1 MKIKDMI
8 KILKTYENQDAEIIL
23 AFEDGIDN
31 TTYTFAGDDTS
42 AGGYVDILV
51 NGYFEPYKED
61 EE

>member
-31 TTYTFAGDDTS
+31 TTLKSYHI
-42 AGGYVDILV
+42 DI
-51 NGYFEPYKED
+51 
-61 EE
+61 